1 MCEGVRERERED
13 READVCHC
21 VGLPWVIFRVFPRF
35 CVQRAVFFFF
45 NLMYFTSLSS
55 LLPENFRG
63 FGLDEAYFTGR
74 ETELWGNKVPGAELH
89 AE

>member
-1 MCEGVRERERED
+1 MSVT
-13 READVCHC
+13 
-21 VGLPWVIFRVFPRF
+21 GLGYLGLFLGCSQGFVYKELFL
-35 CVQRAVFFFF
+35 

-63 FGLDEAYFTGR
+63 FGLDEAYLTGG

-89 AE
+89 VG